1 MADVTQDGF
10 QFKFDPLSQFEI
22 VPLFGVAELHWYTP
36 TNQTL
41 WLAIAV
47 ICIFLLLV
55 VGTSRRAIIPTRVQS
70 VAEML
75 YGFVYKMVEDVTGHE
90 GVKYFP
96 YVMTLFVF
104 ILFVN
109 YLGLIPTSFTATS
122 HIVVT
127 AVLGFGV
134 FIGITVLGFVLN
146 GAAFLGMFWMKDAP
160 LLLRPVIAL
169 IEIISYFVRPV
180 SHSVR
185 LAGNIMAGHAMIKV
199 FAGFA
204 ALAVISPLSV
214 LAIVAIYGLEVL
226 VAGIQAYVFSIM
238 TCVYLRDAVRPHH

>member
-1 MADVTQDGF
+1 MADEAQDGF

-22 VPLFGVAELHWYTP
+22 VPLFGVTELHWYTP

-70 VAEML
+70 VAEMM

-160 LLLRPVIAL
+160 LLLRPVIAV